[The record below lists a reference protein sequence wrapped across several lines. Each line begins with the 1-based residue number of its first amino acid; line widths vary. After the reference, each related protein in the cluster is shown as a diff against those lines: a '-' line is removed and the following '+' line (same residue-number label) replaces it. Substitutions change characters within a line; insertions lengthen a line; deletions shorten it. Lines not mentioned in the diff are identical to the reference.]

1 VQLLNLEP
9 IDLADYID
17 APVDAHRVIRPVDLV
32 ERVIERARRGVY
44 GATLPWSKTHKAVR
58 FPAHQITVWGGPMGS
73 WKSSCL
79 SHCAISW
86 AEQGERVCI
95 TSLEEPLDEY
105 QFRQAQQ
112 MHARDDVSD
121 SDVRKAAQALS
132 ADRMW
137 FWDAEGEMTAERAVA
152 MMRYCA
158 KELRITQFMF
168 DNVTNVVDPSND
180 NTSEQWRFMR
190 SAHRLARDS
199 GMHVH
204 LVMHTKKD
212 QGDYMDRPP
221 RAGDLRGSGSIPQM
235 ADNVL
240 MFWRNMKKEDRIAED
255 GISDELAREAD
266 LTILVEKAKFTRW
279 RGRVKLWNQRAAWQF
294 VEHGHDIATA
304 SRLMGGA

>member
-1 VQLLNLEP
+1 MQVLNLEP
-9 IDLADYID
+9 IDLAKYID
-17 APVDAHRVIRPVDLV
+17 APSDMHRIVRPSDLV
-32 ERVIERARRGVY
+32 DRVIERARRGLV
-44 GATLPWSKTHKAVR
+44 GATLPWAKTNKVVR
-58 FPAHQITVWGGPMGS
+58 FPRNQITIWGGPMGS
-73 WKSSCL
+73 WKSSGL
-79 SHCAISW
+79 SQCAIGW

-112 MHARDDVSD
+112 MIARDEVNDD
-121 SDVRKAAQALS
+121 EVRRCAEALS

-158 KELRITQFMF
+158 KELGITQFVF

-190 SAHRLARDS
+190 SAHRLARDT

-204 LVMHTKKD
+204 LVMHTRKD
-212 QGDYMDRPP
+212 QGEYGDKPP
-221 RAGDLRGSGSIPQM
+221 RANDLRGSGSIPQM

-240 MFWRNMKKEDRIAED
+240 MFWRNIKKEDKVAEE
-255 GISDELAREAD
+255 GVSYELASEAD
-266 LTILVEKAKFTRW
+266 LTIMVEKAKFTRF
-279 RGRVKLWNQRAAWQF
+279 RGRIKLWNQRSAWQF
-294 VEHGHDIATA
+294 VESGNDYAA
-304 SRLMGGA
+304 PSSLLAA